1 MPVVVDNRPP
11 WMRRRRR
18 RRSWSL
24 GGWSLGEILAA
35 VVLAVF
41 FGLFLVYGVIGY
53 FFVLPG
59 EVEEATALVNKLRA
73 EHGLPPLKLANFE
86 FAWWKARKMWSREL
100 PYDHCHGETTYIRNM
115 TKMGIYVFTLEALA
129 KGDSSLTSA
138 VQTWYKSPGH
148 RDILLNRCANEV
160 ALARAGEYSVLYA
173 IVNYTH
179 GWRFHANETHIF
191 GSGFVRKEVNV
202 SKIKLASC
210 SPFCSSI
217 PLRPSLTLFC
227 GGGNLQYFS
236 FRDVGDYWYVELA
249 FKRPNSKYEIVFVVH
264 METPNGM
271 CPVLSYS
278 EYRD

>member
-1 MPVVVDNRPP
+1 MPVVVDNRSP

-35 VVLAVF
+35 AGLAVL

-59 EVEEATALVNKLRA
+59 EVEEAAALVNKLRA
-73 EHGLPPLKLANFE
+73 EHGLPPLKLVNFE

-100 PYDHCHGETTYIRNM
+100 PYDHCHGETTYERDM
-115 TKMGIYVFTLEALA
+115 TKMGIYVYTLEALA
-129 KGDSSLTSA
+129 KGHLSLASA
-138 VQTWYKSPGH
+138 VYGWYKSKLGH
-148 RDILLNRCANEV
+148 RDILLDRCANEV

-202 SKIKLASC
+202 TKIKLEHC
-210 SPFCSSI
+210 TPDCNLI
-217 PLRPSLTLFC
+217 PTLFC
-227 GGGNLQYFS
+227 GDDKLSYFS

-249 FKRPNSKYEIVFVVH
+249 FERPNSKYEIVFYVY

-278 EYRD
+278 EYGD